1 MNNTQKGSAA
11 PIIAVIIGLIVG
23 ALGVYMYMN
32 ARIEKEKGAAM
43 EQIENK
49 INDAK
54 EDAMKS
60 VEDKMKEQEQQ
71 MQKQQQEAA
80 TQGKTASSSAN

>member
-1 MNNTQKGSAA
+1 MKNPQKGSAA
-11 PIIAVIIGLIVG
+11 PIFALIIGLIVG
-23 ALGVYMYMN
+23 ALAIYMYMD

-60 VEDKMKEQEQQ
+60 VEDKMNEQQ
-71 MQKQQQEAA
+71 QQMLQQQQNAA
-80 TQGKTASSSAN
+80 TQDKTASSSDN

>member
-1 MNNTQKGSAA
+1 MKTTQKGSVA

-23 ALGVYMYMN
+23 ALGVYMYMD

-49 INDAK
+49 IDEAK

-60 VEDKMKEQEQQ
+60 VEDKMQEQQ
-71 MQKQQQEAA
+71 QQMQQQQNAA
-80 TQGKTASSSAN
+80 TQDKTASSSAN